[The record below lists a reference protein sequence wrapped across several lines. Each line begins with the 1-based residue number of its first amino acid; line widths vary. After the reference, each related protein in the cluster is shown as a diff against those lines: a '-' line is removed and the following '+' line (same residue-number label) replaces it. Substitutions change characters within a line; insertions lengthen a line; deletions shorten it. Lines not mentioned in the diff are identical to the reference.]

1 MNKDKPILSLKKVS
15 KFYYNKGLV
24 ASGFNKISLDF
35 YLGEFVVITGESG
48 CGKSTLLNVLSGL
61 DTYEEGEMYI
71 NGMETSHYS
80 NEEAENYRK
89 SYIGNIFQSFNL
101 VGSYTVQQNIE
112 LVLLLNGFKKKEIKN
127 KVLELIKEVDLYK
140 YRNSKVSHLS
150 GGQKQRVAIARA
162 LAKNV
167 PIIIADEPTGNLDRR
182 SAQSIMKLL
191 AKIAKDKLVIVV
203 THNYEDV
210 EDLATRKI
218 EMHDGKVREDII
230 LKPYEKSNI
239 ELHKYKNISF
249 LNKIRLGVRN
259 TFNLPMKFILLLMV
273 FLLIT
278 FSFLG
283 IYSSFRKAEYEENK
297 NGYNYYFTDLSDE
310 RIVIKNNDNSEI
322 TSEQLD
328 KISNL
333 DYVKSVIKD
342 DAIIDASYSL
352 TDNENFWFY
361 GNVKSISSFEGDLV
375 GEKPVNDNEIILVT
389 YKDNYYVTALGEKL
403 KDTKLSL
410 RYPESVYNTNDDLN
424 NLKITGFVLTDDT
437 DNETI
442 YVSDTVLEN
451 LKTSSYEYYSNI
463 TVTLNNQKIDIT
475 YMVSDKVSKGKAIVP
490 YELNTYCKYGW
501 CKNSKLNINVKNIYY
516 ESNIELEVSDLYSK
530 YNFEKLTGLN
540 DYENNSYVIFISKE
554 DYLTLFDKEIY
565 QASVYLNDV
574 KDISKAKFF
583 LESNG
588 FKPLFI
594 KDTKVNFSSGV
605 LEVIKIFKVI
615 VMVILFIVLFFIAYF
630 VIRLIEKSRNVY
642 YATLRI
648 LGATKKVLKNLI
660 NIELFLIY
668 HIAFVL
674 ILLLC
679 ILIKYNVI
687 INNNLFDLIKY
698 LDVKDYIFVYAV
710 CFIMSILISFRYSRK
725 LFNSSAMKTYRE
737 EAQ

>member
-1 MNKDKPILSLKKVS
+1 MSKDKPILSLKKVS

-80 NEEAENYRK
+80 NEEAEHYRK

-101 VGSYTVQQNIE
+101 VSSYTVYQNIE
-112 LVLLLNGFKKKEIKN
+112 LVLLLNGFKKKDIKN
-127 KVLELIKEVDLYK
+127 KVIELIKEVDLYK

-162 LAKNV
+162 LAKDV

-182 SAQSIMKLL
+182 SAGAIMKLL
-191 AKIAKDKLVIVV
+191 AKVAKDKLVIVV

-218 EMHDGKVREDII
+218 EMHDGKVREDITI
-230 LKPYEKSNI
+230 KPYEESKI
-239 ELHKYKNISF
+239 ELHEYKNISF

-278 FSFLG
+278 FAFLG

-297 NGYNYYFTDLSDE
+297 NGYNYYFSDLSDE
-310 RIVIKNNDNSEI
+310 RIVIKKTDNSEI
-322 TSEQLD
+322 TSEELD
-328 KISNL
+328 KISKL
-333 DYVKSVIKD
+333 DYVKSIVKNDVILD
-342 DAIIDASYSL
+342 STFSL
-352 TDNENFWFY
+352 SNNSNFWFY
-361 GNVKSISSFEGDLV
+361 GNVKSINELKGKVIGKMPSSDY
-375 GEKPVNDNEIILVT
+375 EIILGT
-389 YKDNYYVTALGEKL
+389 NKDSYYINSMGEEL
-403 KDTKLSL
+403 LQ
-410 RYPESVYNTNDDLN
+410 TNLILLNSDSSNSILN
-424 NLKITGFVLTDDT
+424 NIRVSGYVLVDNSYNNDT
-437 DNETI
+437 F
-442 YVSDTVLEN
+442 YVSDKVMDII
-451 LKTSSYEYYSNI
+451 KMASYESYS
-463 TVTLNNQKIDIT
+463 KISIKVDNKNVDMM
-475 YMVSDKVSKGKAIVP
+475 YRVSDKVSKEKAVVP
-490 YELNTYCKYGW
+490 YDLNGWCRYGW
-501 CKNSKLNINVKNIYY
+501 CKNNKISVTAQNIYY
-516 ESNIELEVSDLYSK
+516 ESNVELEVSDLYTK
-530 YNFEKLTGLN
+530 YNFESLTGLN
-540 DYENNSYVIFISKE
+540 DYDNNSFTLFISKD
-554 DYLTLFDKEIY
+554 DYNSLFDKGIY
-565 QASVYLNDV
+565 QASIYLKDV
-574 KDISKAKFF
+574 KDIPEARCY
-583 LESNG
+583 LEMNG

-594 KDTKVNFSSGV
+594 KDAKVNYSGGV
-605 LEVIKIFKVI
+605 LEVIKIFKLV
-615 VMVILFIVLFFIAYF
+615 VMVIIFVVLFFIAYF

-648 LGATKKVLKNLI
+648 LGATKKVLKDLI

-668 HIAFVL
+668 HIAFIL
-674 ILLLC
+674 ILALCLLV
-679 ILIKYNVI
+679 KNNI
-687 INNNLFDLIKY
+687 IVNNNLYDMVKY
-698 LDVKDYIFVYAV
+698 LGINDYIIVYVV
-710 CFIMSILISFRYSRK
+710 CFVMSILISFRYSRK

>member
-1 MNKDKPILSLKKVS
+1 MSKDKPILSLKKVS

-101 VGSYTVQQNIE
+101 VSSYTVYQNIE
-112 LVLLLNGFKKKEIKN
+112 LVLLLNGFKKKDIKN
-127 KVLELIKEVDLYK
+127 KVIELIKEVDLYK

-162 LAKNV
+162 LAKDV

-182 SAQSIMKLL
+182 SAASIMKLL
-191 AKIAKDKLVIVV
+191 AKVAKDKLVIVV

-210 EDLATRKI
+210 EELATRKI
-218 EMHDGKVREDII
+218 EMHDGKVREDITI
-230 LKPYEKSNI
+230 KPYEESKI
-239 ELHKYKNISF
+239 ELHEYKNISF

-278 FSFLG
+278 FAFLG

-297 NGYNYYFTDLSDE
+297 NGYNYYFNDLSDE
-310 RIVIKNNDNSEI
+310 RIVIKKTDNSEI
-322 TSEQLD
+322 TSEELD
-328 KISNL
+328 KISKL
-333 DYVKSVIKD
+333 DYVKSIVKNDVILD
-342 DAIIDASYSL
+342 STFSL
-352 TDNENFWFY
+352 SNNSNFWFY
-361 GNVKSISSFEGDLV
+361 GNVKSLNELKGKVIGKMPSSDY
-375 GEKPVNDNEIILVT
+375 EIILGT
-389 YKDNYYVTALGEKL
+389 SKDSYYINSMGEEL
-403 KDTKLSL
+403 LQ
-410 RYPESVYNTNDDLN
+410 TNLILINSDSSNSILN
-424 NLKITGFVLTDDT
+424 NIRVSGYVLVDNSYNNDT
-437 DNETI
+437 F
-442 YVSDTVLEN
+442 YVSDKVMDII
-451 LKTSSYEYYSNI
+451 KMASYESYS
-463 TVTLNNQKIDIT
+463 KISIKVDNKNVDMM
-475 YMVSDKVSKGKAIVP
+475 YRVSDKVSKGKAVVP
-490 YELNTYCKYGW
+490 YDLNGWCRYGW
-501 CKNSKLNINVKNIYY
+501 CKNNKISVTAQNIYY
-516 ESNIELEVSDLYSK
+516 ESNVELEVSDLYTK
-530 YNFEKLTGLN
+530 YNFESLTGLN
-540 DYENNSYVIFISKE
+540 DYDNNSFTLFISKD
-554 DYLTLFDKEIY
+554 DYNSLFDKGIY
-565 QASVYLNDV
+565 QASIYLKDV
-574 KDISKAKFF
+574 KDIPEARCY
-583 LESNG
+583 LEMNG

-594 KDTKVNFSSGV
+594 KDAKVNYSGGA
-605 LEVIKIFKVI
+605 LEVIKIFKLV
-615 VMVILFIVLFFIAYF
+615 VMVIIFVVLFFIAYF

-648 LGATKKVLKNLI
+648 LGATKKVLKDLI

-668 HIAFVL
+668 HIAFIL
-674 ILLLC
+674 ILALCLLV
-679 ILIKYNVI
+679 KNNI
-687 INNNLFDLIKY
+687 IVNNNLYDMVKY
-698 LDVKDYIFVYAV
+698 LGINDYIIVYVV
-710 CFIMSILISFRYSRK
+710 CFVMSILISFRYSRK

>member
-1 MNKDKPILSLKKVS
+1 MSKDKPILSLKKVS

-101 VGSYTVQQNIE
+101 VSSYTVYQNIE
-112 LVLLLNGFKKKEIKN
+112 LVLLLNGFKKKDIKN
-127 KVLELIKEVDLYK
+127 KVIELIKEVDLYK

-162 LAKNV
+162 LAKDV

-182 SAQSIMKLL
+182 SAASIMKLL
-191 AKIAKDKLVIVV
+191 AKVAKDKLVIVV

-210 EDLATRKI
+210 EELATRKI
-218 EMHDGKVREDII
+218 EMHDGKVREDITI
-230 LKPYEKSNI
+230 KPYEESKI
-239 ELHKYKNISF
+239 ELHEYKNISF

-278 FSFLG
+278 FAFLG

-297 NGYNYYFTDLSDE
+297 NGYNYYFNDLSDE
-310 RIVIKNNDNSEI
+310 RIVIKKTDNSEI
-322 TSEQLD
+322 TSEELD
-328 KISNL
+328 KISKL
-333 DYVKSVIKD
+333 DYVKSIVKNDVILD
-342 DAIIDASYSL
+342 STFSL
-352 TDNENFWFY
+352 SNNSNFWFY
-361 GNVKSISSFEGDLV
+361 GNVKSLNELEGKVIGKMPSSDY
-375 GEKPVNDNEIILVT
+375 EIILGT
-389 YKDNYYVTALGEKL
+389 SKDSYYINSMGEEL
-403 KDTKLSL
+403 LQ
-410 RYPESVYNTNDDLN
+410 TNLILINSDSSNSILN
-424 NLKITGFVLTDDT
+424 NIRVSGYVLVDNSYNNDT
-437 DNETI
+437 F
-442 YVSDTVLEN
+442 YVSDKVMDLI
-451 LKTSSYEYYSNI
+451 KMASYESYS
-463 TVTLNNQKIDIT
+463 KISIKVDNKNVDMM
-475 YMVSDKVSKGKAIVP
+475 YRVSDKVSKGKAVVP
-490 YELNTYCKYGW
+490 YDLNGWCRYGW
-501 CKNSKLNINVKNIYY
+501 CKNNKISVTAQNIYY
-516 ESNIELEVSDLYSK
+516 ESNVELEVSDLYTK
-530 YNFEKLTGLN
+530 YNFESLTGLN
-540 DYENNSYVIFISKE
+540 DYDNNSFTLFISKD
-554 DYLTLFDKEIY
+554 DYNSLFDKGIY
-565 QASVYLNDV
+565 QASIYLKDV
-574 KDISKAKFF
+574 KDIPEARCY
-583 LESNG
+583 LEMNG

-594 KDTKVNFSSGV
+594 KDAKVNYSGGA
-605 LEVIKIFKVI
+605 LEVIKIFKLV
-615 VMVILFIVLFFIAYF
+615 VMVIIFVVLFFIAYF

-648 LGATKKVLKNLI
+648 LGATKKVLKDLI

-668 HIAFVL
+668 HIAFIL
-674 ILLLC
+674 ILALCLLV
-679 ILIKYNVI
+679 KNNI
-687 INNNLFDLIKY
+687 IVNNNLYDMVKY
-698 LDVKDYIFVYAV
+698 LGINDYIIVYVV
-710 CFIMSILISFRYSRK
+710 CFVMSIIISFRYSRK

>member
-1 MNKDKPILSLKKVS
+1 MSKDKPILSLKKVS

-80 NEEAENYRK
+80 NEEAEHYRK

-101 VGSYTVQQNIE
+101 VSSYTVYQNIE
-112 LVLLLNGFKKKEIKN
+112 LVLLLNGFKKKDIKN
-127 KVLELIKEVDLYK
+127 KVIELIKEVDLYK

-162 LAKNV
+162 LAKDV

-182 SAQSIMKLL
+182 SAGAIMKLL
-191 AKIAKDKLVIVV
+191 AKVAKDKLVIVV

-218 EMHDGKVREDII
+218 EMHDGKVREDITI
-230 LKPYEKSNI
+230 KPYEESKAS
-239 ELHKYKNISF
+239 LHEYKNISF

-278 FSFLG
+278 FAFLG

-297 NGYNYYFTDLSDE
+297 NGYNYYFSDLSDE
-310 RIVIKNNDNSEI
+310 RIVIKKTDNSEI
-322 TSEQLD
+322 TSEELD
-328 KISNL
+328 KISKL
-333 DYVKSVIKD
+333 DYVKSIVKNDVILD
-342 DAIIDASYSL
+342 STFSL
-352 TDNENFWFY
+352 SNNSNFWFY
-361 GNVKSISSFEGDLV
+361 GNVKSINELKGKVIGKMPSSDY
-375 GEKPVNDNEIILVT
+375 EIILGT
-389 YKDNYYVTALGEKL
+389 NKDSYYINSMGEEL
-403 KDTKLSL
+403 LQ
-410 RYPESVYNTNDDLN
+410 TNLILINSDSSNSILN
-424 NLKITGFVLTDDT
+424 NIRVSGYVLVDNSYNNDT
-437 DNETI
+437 F
-442 YVSDTVLEN
+442 YVSDKVMDII
-451 LKTSSYEYYSNI
+451 KMASYESYS
-463 TVTLNNQKIDIT
+463 KISIKVDNKNVDMM
-475 YMVSDKVSKGKAIVP
+475 YRVSDKVSKEKAVVP
-490 YELNTYCKYGW
+490 YDLNGWCRYGW
-501 CKNSKLNINVKNIYY
+501 CKNNKISVTAQNIYY
-516 ESNIELEVSDLYSK
+516 ESNVELEVSDLYTK
-530 YNFEKLTGLN
+530 YNFESLTGLN
-540 DYENNSYVIFISKE
+540 DYDNNSFTLFISKD
-554 DYLTLFDKEIY
+554 DYNSLFDKGIY
-565 QASVYLNDV
+565 QASIYLKDV
-574 KDISKAKFF
+574 KDIPEARCY
-583 LESNG
+583 LEMNG

-594 KDTKVNFSSGV
+594 KDAKVNYSGGV
-605 LEVIKIFKVI
+605 LEVIKIFKLV
-615 VMVILFIVLFFIAYF
+615 VMVIIFVVLFFIAYF

-648 LGATKKVLKNLI
+648 LGATKKVLKDLI

-668 HIAFVL
+668 HIAFIL
-674 ILLLC
+674 ILALCLLV
-679 ILIKYNVI
+679 KNNI
-687 INNNLFDLIKY
+687 IVNNNLYDMVKY
-698 LDVKDYIFVYAV
+698 LGINDYIIVYVV
-710 CFIMSILISFRYSRK
+710 CFVMSILISFRYSRK

>member
-1 MNKDKPILSLKKVS
+1 MSKDKPILSLKKVS

-71 NGMETSHYS
+71 NGTETSHYS

-101 VGSYTVQQNIE
+101 VSSYTVYQNIE
-112 LVLLLNGFKKKEIKN
+112 LVLLLNGFKKKDIKK
-127 KVLELIKEVDLYK
+127 KVIELIKEVDLYK

-162 LAKNV
+162 LAKDV

-182 SAQSIMKLL
+182 SAASIMKLL
-191 AKIAKDKLVIVV
+191 AKVAKDKLVIVV

-218 EMHDGKVREDII
+218 EMHDGKVREDITI
-230 LKPYEKSNI
+230 KPYEESKI
-239 ELHKYKNISF
+239 ELHEYKNISF

-278 FSFLG
+278 FAFLG

-297 NGYNYYFTDLSDE
+297 NGYNYYFNDLSDE
-310 RIVIKNNDNSEI
+310 RIVIKKTDNSEI
-322 TSEQLD
+322 TSEELD
-328 KISNL
+328 KISKL
-333 DYVKSVIKD
+333 DYVKSIVKNDVILD
-342 DAIIDASYSL
+342 STFSL
-352 TDNENFWFY
+352 SNNSNFWFY
-361 GNVKSISSFEGDLV
+361 GNVKSLNELKGKVIGKMPSSDY
-375 GEKPVNDNEIILVT
+375 EIILGT
-389 YKDNYYVTALGEKL
+389 SKDSYYINSMGEEL
-403 KDTKLSL
+403 LQ
-410 RYPESVYNTNDDLN
+410 TNLILINSDSSNSILN
-424 NLKITGFVLTDDT
+424 NIKVSGYVLTDNSYNNDT
-437 DNETI
+437 F
-442 YVSDTVLEN
+442 YVSDKVMDLI
-451 LKTSSYEYYSNI
+451 KMASYESYS
-463 TVTLNNQKIDIT
+463 KISIKVDNKNVDMM
-475 YMVSDKVSKGKAIVP
+475 YRVSDKVSKGKAVVP
-490 YELNTYCKYGW
+490 YDLNSWCRYGW
-501 CKNSKLNINVKNIYY
+501 CKNNKISVTAQNIYY
-516 ESNIELEVSDLYSK
+516 ESNVELEVSDLYTK
-530 YNFEKLTGLN
+530 YNFESLTGLN
-540 DYENNSYVIFISKE
+540 DYDNNSFTLFISKD
-554 DYLTLFDKEIY
+554 DYNSLFDKGIY
-565 QASVYLNDV
+565 QASIYLKDV
-574 KDISKAKFF
+574 KDIPEARCY
-583 LESNG
+583 LEMNG

-594 KDTKVNFSSGV
+594 KNVKVNYSGGA
-605 LEVIKIFKVI
+605 LEVIKIFKLV
-615 VMVILFIVLFFIAYF
+615 VMVIIFVVLFFIAYF

-648 LGATKKVLKNLI
+648 LGATKKVLKDLI

-668 HIAFVL
+668 HIAFIL
-674 ILLLC
+674 ILGLC
-679 ILIKYNVI
+679 ILVKNNI
-687 INNNLFDLIKY
+687 IVNNGLYDMVKY
-698 LDVKDYIFVYAV
+698 LGINDYIIVYVV
-710 CFIMSILISFRYSRK
+710 CFVMSILISFRYSRK

>member
-1 MNKDKPILSLKKVS
+1 MSKDKPILSLKKVS

-101 VGSYTVQQNIE
+101 VSSYTVYQNIE
-112 LVLLLNGFKKKEIKN
+112 LVLLLNGFKKKDIKN
-127 KVLELIKEVDLYK
+127 KVIELIKEVDLYK

-162 LAKNV
+162 LAKDV

-182 SAQSIMKLL
+182 SAASIMKLL
-191 AKIAKDKLVIVV
+191 AKVAKDKLVIVV

-218 EMHDGKVREDII
+218 EMHDGKVREDITI
-230 LKPYEKSNI
+230 KPYEESKI
-239 ELHKYKNISF
+239 ELHEYKNISF

-278 FSFLG
+278 FAFLG

-297 NGYNYYFTDLSDE
+297 NGYNYYFNDLSDE
-310 RIVIKNNDNSEI
+310 RIVIKKTDNSEI
-322 TSEQLD
+322 TSEELD
-328 KISNL
+328 KISKL
-333 DYVKSVIKD
+333 DYVKSIVKNDVILD
-342 DAIIDASYSL
+342 STFSL
-352 TDNENFWFY
+352 SNNSNFWFY
-361 GNVKSISSFEGDLV
+361 GNVKSLNELEGKVIGKMPSSDY
-375 GEKPVNDNEIILVT
+375 EIILGT
-389 YKDNYYVTALGEKL
+389 SKDSYYINSMGEEL
-403 KDTKLSL
+403 LQ
-410 RYPESVYNTNDDLN
+410 TNLILINSDSSNSILN
-424 NLKITGFVLTDDT
+424 NIRVSGYVLVDNSYNNDT
-437 DNETI
+437 F
-442 YVSDTVLEN
+442 YVSDKVMDLI
-451 LKTSSYEYYSNI
+451 KMASYESYS
-463 TVTLNNQKIDIT
+463 KISIKVDNKNVDMM
-475 YMVSDKVSKGKAIVP
+475 YRVSDKVSKGKAVVP
-490 YELNTYCKYGW
+490 YDLNGWCRYGW
-501 CKNSKLNINVKNIYY
+501 CKNNKISVTAQNIYY
-516 ESNIELEVSDLYSK
+516 ESNVELEVSDLYTK
-530 YNFEKLTGLN
+530 YNFESLTGLN
-540 DYENNSYVIFISKE
+540 DYDNNSFTLFISKD
-554 DYLTLFDKEIY
+554 DYNSLFDKGIY
-565 QASVYLNDV
+565 QASIYLKDV
-574 KDISKAKFF
+574 KDIPEARCY
-583 LESNG
+583 LEMNG

-594 KDTKVNFSSGV
+594 KDAKVNYSGGA
-605 LEVIKIFKVI
+605 LEVIKIFKLV
-615 VMVILFIVLFFIAYF
+615 VMVIIFVVLFFIAYF

-648 LGATKKVLKNLI
+648 LGATKKVLKDLI

-668 HIAFVL
+668 HIAFIL
-674 ILLLC
+674 ILALCLLV
-679 ILIKYNVI
+679 KNNI
-687 INNNLFDLIKY
+687 IVNNNLYDMVKY
-698 LDVKDYIFVYAV
+698 LGINDYIIVYVV
-710 CFIMSILISFRYSRK
+710 CFVMSILISFRYSRK

>member
-1 MNKDKPILSLKKVS
+1 MSKDKPILSLKKVS

-24 ASGFNKISLDF
+24 ASGFSKISLDF

-80 NEEAENYRK
+80 NEEAEHYRK

-101 VGSYTVQQNIE
+101 VSSYTVYQNIE
-112 LVLLLNGFKKKEIKN
+112 LVLLLNGFKKKDIKN
-127 KVLELIKEVDLYK
+127 KVIELIKEVDLYK

-162 LAKNV
+162 LAKDV

-182 SAQSIMKLL
+182 SAASIMKLL
-191 AKIAKDKLVIVV
+191 AKVAKDKLVIVV

-218 EMHDGKVREDII
+218 EMHDGKVREDITI
-230 LKPYEKSNI
+230 KPYEESKVS
-239 ELHKYKNISF
+239 LHEYKNISF

-278 FSFLG
+278 FAFLG

-297 NGYNYYFTDLSDE
+297 NGYNYYFSDLSDE
-310 RIVIKNNDNSEI
+310 RIVIKKSDNSVI
-322 TSEQLD
+322 TNEELD
-328 KISNL
+328 KISKL
-333 DYVKSVIKD
+333 DYVKSVVKD
-342 DAIIDASYSL
+342 DIILDTTYSL
-352 TDNENFWFY
+352 TDDNTFWFY
-361 GNVKSISSFEGDLV
+361 GNVKSIRELKSNIEGQ
-375 GEKPVNDNEIILVT
+375 KPINDNEIIL
-389 YKDNYYVTALGEKL
+389 E
-403 KDTKLSL
+403 
-410 RYPESVYNTNDDLN
+410 TNK
-424 NLKITGFVLTDDT
+424 NLKVTGFVLK
-437 DNETI
+437 DNEYDNDI
-442 YVSDTVLEN
+442 FYVSDDVLEKIKIN
-451 LKTSSYEYYSNI
+451 SYENYSKVTI
-463 TVTLNNQKIDIT
+463 TLNNQKVDLL
-475 YMVSDKVSKGKAIVP
+475 YSASDKVPKGKAVVP
-490 YELNTYCKYGW
+490 YELNVMCKYSW
-501 CKNSKLNINVKNIYY
+501 CKNNILNINVKNIYY
-516 ESNIELEVSDLYSK
+516 ENSIDLEISDMYLK
-530 YNFEKLTGLN
+530 YNFEHLTGVK
-540 DYENNSYVIFISKE
+540 DYENNNSVIYISKE
-554 DYLTLFDKEIY
+554 DYLSLFNMGTYQSSIY
-565 QASVYLNDV
+565 LKDV
-574 KDISKAKFF
+574 KDIPEAKSY

-594 KDTKVNFSSGV
+594 KDAKINYSNGV
-605 LEVIKIFKVI
+605 LEVIKIFKLI
-615 VMVILFIVLFFIAYF
+615 VMTIIFIVLFFIAYF

-668 HIAFVL
+668 HIAFAL
-674 ILLLC
+674 ILGLC
-679 ILIKYNVI
+679 ILVKNNI
-687 INNNLFDLIKY
+687 IVNNNLYDMVKY
-698 LDVKDYIFVYAV
+698 LGIKDYIFVYV
-710 CFIMSILISFRYSRK
+710 ICFVMSIIISFRYSRK

-737 EAQ
+737 EAE

>member
-1 MNKDKPILSLKKVS
+1 MSKDKPILSLKKVS

-80 NEEAENYRK
+80 NEEAEHYRK

-101 VGSYTVQQNIE
+101 VSSYTVYQNIE
-112 LVLLLNGFKKKEIKN
+112 LVLLLNGFKKKDIKN
-127 KVLELIKEVDLYK
+127 KVIELIKEVDLYK

-162 LAKNV
+162 LAKDV

-182 SAQSIMKLL
+182 SAGAIMKLL
-191 AKIAKDKLVIVV
+191 AKVAKDKLVIVV

-218 EMHDGKVREDII
+218 EMHDGKVREDITI
-230 LKPYEKSNI
+230 KPYEESKI
-239 ELHKYKNISF
+239 ELHEYKNISF

-278 FSFLG
+278 FAFLG

-297 NGYNYYFTDLSDE
+297 NGYNYYFSDLSDE
-310 RIVIKNNDNSEI
+310 RIVIKKTDNSEI
-322 TSEQLD
+322 TSEELD
-328 KISNL
+328 KISKL
-333 DYVKSVIKD
+333 DYVKSIVKNDVILD
-342 DAIIDASYSL
+342 STFSL
-352 TDNENFWFY
+352 SNNSNFWFY
-361 GNVKSISSFEGDLV
+361 GNVKSINELKGKVIGKMPSSDY
-375 GEKPVNDNEIILVT
+375 EIILGT
-389 YKDNYYVTALGEKL
+389 NKDSYYINSMGEEL
-403 KDTKLSL
+403 LQ
-410 RYPESVYNTNDDLN
+410 TNLILLNSDSSNSILN
-424 NLKITGFVLTDDT
+424 NIRVSGYVLVDNSYNNDT
-437 DNETI
+437 F
-442 YVSDTVLEN
+442 YVSDKVMDII
-451 LKTSSYEYYSNI
+451 KMASYESYS
-463 TVTLNNQKIDIT
+463 KISIKVDNKNVDMM
-475 YMVSDKVSKGKAIVP
+475 YRVSDKVSKEKAVVP
-490 YELNTYCKYGW
+490 YDLNGWCRYGW
-501 CKNSKLNINVKNIYY
+501 CKNNKISVTAQNIYY
-516 ESNIELEVSDLYSK
+516 ESNVELEVSDLYTK
-530 YNFEKLTGLN
+530 YNFESLTGLN
-540 DYENNSYVIFISKE
+540 DYDNNSFTLFISKD
-554 DYLTLFDKEIY
+554 DYNSLFDKGIY
-565 QASVYLNDV
+565 QASIYLKDV
-574 KDISKAKFF
+574 KDIPEARCY
-583 LESNG
+583 LEING

-594 KDTKVNFSSGV
+594 KDAKVNYSGGV
-605 LEVIKIFKVI
+605 LEVIKIFKLV
-615 VMVILFIVLFFIAYF
+615 VMVIIFVVLFFIAYF

-648 LGATKKVLKNLI
+648 LGATKKVLKDLI

-668 HIAFVL
+668 HIAFIL
-674 ILLLC
+674 ILALCLLV
-679 ILIKYNVI
+679 KNNI
-687 INNNLFDLIKY
+687 IVNNNLYDMVKY
-698 LDVKDYIFVYAV
+698 LGINDYIIVYVV
-710 CFIMSILISFRYSRK
+710 CFVMSILISFRYSRK